1 MFSLKFDLL
10 FPSIEMAKA
19 AARKLNSGMKRKDV
33 PIEPREIYRMQQ
45 ELRAAAAPASPAPTT
60 MTSVSMARC

>member
-10 FPSIEMAKA
+10 FPTLDMVKA

-45 ELRAAAAPASPAPTT
+45 ELRAAQDRIRYQVTAGRFF
-60 MTSVSMARC
+60 M